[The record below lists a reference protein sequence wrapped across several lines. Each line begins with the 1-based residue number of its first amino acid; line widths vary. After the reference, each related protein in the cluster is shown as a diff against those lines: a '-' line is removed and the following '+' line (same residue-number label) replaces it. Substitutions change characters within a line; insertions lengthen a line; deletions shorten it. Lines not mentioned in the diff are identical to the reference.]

1 MKSLHKILIHCLVF
15 LAFTLSIQT
24 TLAQNTPEST
34 APKASRATA
43 QKLMKIMNVEK
54 LLDDMLNSSIT
65 LAGEQ
70 TSNMMIKELNIQQ
83 LTDED
88 KKVLLKFQRNLE
100 QIFRQ
105 EYPAQKL
112 TNQILDLYTTHF
124 TEQEL
129 QDAIA
134 FYQTP
139 SGQSMLIKLPALTND
154 YMQNY
159 MIKDLEQFQK
169 KLIPVIE
176 NTVEQLQKNHQ
187 K

>member
-1 MKSLHKILIHCLVF
+1 MKALHKILTHCLVF
-15 LAFTLSIQT
+15 LALTLSIQT
-24 TLAQNTPEST
+24 TLAQNTPQSI
-34 APKASRATA
+34 APKASRETA
-43 QKLMKIMNVEK
+43 QKLMKIMNMEK
-54 LLDDMLNSSIT
+54 LLDDILNSSIT

-70 TSNMMIKELNIQQ
+70 TTNMMIKELNIQQ
-83 LTDED
+83 LTAED
-88 KKVLLKFQRNLE
+88 KKILLKFRRDIE
-100 QIFRQ
+100 QIFRK

-112 TNQILDLYTTHF
+112 TNQILDLYTAHF

-159 MIKDLEQFQK
+159 MMKDIEQFQK
-169 KLIPVIE
+169 KLMPIIE
-176 NTVEQLQKNHQ
+176 NTVKQLQKNHQ
-187 K
+187 D